1 MGFELTHTPHSRQ
14 SALSTH
20 VQHRAGVLAQGL
32 HSFSPH
38 SLFFS
43 VQDEFL
49 SSMKD
54 HYSDI
59 LFQLVQRT
67 KEAVQQLDNQNYRRL
82 QKMLMNTAEE
92 GEEHAGENDE
102 IESEPPR

>member
-1 MGFELTHTPHSRQ
+1 MLTQRMYSFP
-14 SALSTH
+14 LS
-20 VQHRAGVLAQGL
+20 
-32 HSFSPH
+32 F
-38 SLFFS
+38 
-43 VQDEFL
+43 QDEFL
-49 SSMKD
+49 SSMKE